1 MRSGSVDA
9 IYITFAGFTHPGCFA
24 SHLKHLP
31 GSMSIGG
38 LVPNGHST

>member
-1 MRSGSVDA
+1 MRSGSVDVR
-9 IYITFAGFTHPGCFA
+9 YITFAGSTHPGYFA

-31 GSMSIGG
+31 ESMSIGG

>member
-9 IYITFAGFTHPGCFA
+9 IYINSAGFTHPGCFA